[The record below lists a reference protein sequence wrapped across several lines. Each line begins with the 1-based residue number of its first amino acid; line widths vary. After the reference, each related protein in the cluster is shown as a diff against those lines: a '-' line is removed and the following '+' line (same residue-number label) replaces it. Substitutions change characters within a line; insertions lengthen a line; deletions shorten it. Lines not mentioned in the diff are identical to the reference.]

1 MFAWLYD
8 KYNTVHGYD
17 ISRKLNETFQVNQN
31 ISLYIESTILNP
43 VIELTF
49 ISN

>member
-1 MFAWLYD
+1 MYMDMTSVGNLMRLFRLI
-8 KYNTVHGYD
+8 K
-17 ISRKLNETFQVNQN
+17 N